1 MVETAEDPVVT
12 EVADK
17 HMVGMEVVSTLTNQ
31 MVMVETT
38 QETAEAA
45 VDPVDLAVDGEQEVI
60 METVV
65 AVDHQDLEVTAKA
78 EMVETVVPEEVTA
91 VEVVMPSLDQ
101 ETSIQACLGV

>member
-1 MVETAEDPVVT
+1 MVADPVVT

-31 MVMVETT
+31 MVMVEIT
-38 QETAEAA
+38 QETAEA
-45 VDPVDLAVDGEQEVI
+45 VVDLAATAADGVEEVI

-78 EMVETVVPEEVTA
+78 ATVDPVVQA
-91 VEVVMPSLDQ
+91 VEAAVAEVMPSLDQ
-101 ETSIQACLGV
+101 ETSIQECLAV